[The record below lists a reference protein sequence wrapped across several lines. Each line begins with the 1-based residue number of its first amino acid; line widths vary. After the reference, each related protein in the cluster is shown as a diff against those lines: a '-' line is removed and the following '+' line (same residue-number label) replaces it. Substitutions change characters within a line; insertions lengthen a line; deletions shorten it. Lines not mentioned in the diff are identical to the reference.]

1 MRDLRE
7 LSTAS
12 SHRLRDRDHDDA
24 DAGGRLGDRPDPGRE
39 ESHDKGSS
47 RRRARKPRAIRAGS
61 RSHHDGT
68 KRAAPGLRN
77 GGLLRW
83 TQMERDLGYYEECR
97 PFVLAT
103 MLEARLLLEP
113 GT

>member
-39 ESHDKGSS
+39 ESHDKELQRNKPHAPS
-47 RRRARKPRAIRAGS
+47 RLARAQTTWI
-61 RSHHDGT
+61 DGLFF
-68 KRAAPGLRN
+68 GN
-77 GGLLRW
+77 S
-83 TQMERDLGYYEECR
+83 
-97 PFVLAT
+97 
-103 MLEARLLLEP
+103 
-113 GT
+113 